1 MATHSSLLNP
11 DDAKTLQE
19 TTTRYDALGRSIAST
34 VWLQPL
40 GWWMFRLRRLLTL
53 TVSPDTDGLTTQ
65 TLYDVDL
72 TDGVGLEVALAGLHR
87 FAVLV
92 AERQN

>member
-1 MATHSSLLNP
+1 MATHGSLLNP

-34 VWLQPL
+34 VWMQPL

-53 TVSPDTDGLTTQ
+53 TVSPDTDGLK

-72 TDGVGLEVALAGLHR
+72 TDGVGLEVTLAVLHR
-87 FAVLV
+87 FAVLI
-92 AERQN
+92 AECQN